1 MDLIAQMLFMAA
13 GGQGGQAS
21 RTTGGGTAANITP
34 ATAYTASTLGIGA
47 AASDRLVVASIAHVN
62 SSGATPPVT
71 QTVTIG
77 GVSATQ
83 ICRAASAYHEASMW
97 VATIPS
103 GTTADVVVGID
114 RNIDAYAVALTALY
128 GVITAP
134 AYTVQATPTSGGG
147 AIKAIRNGV
156 VLAAMAQS
164 SSYFSG
170 AVTPSANLSTA
181 SPVYLPLSVG
191 YAMPT
196 STGSI
201 PPLSSGT
208 GGFPYVAA
216 SFAPK

>member
-181 SPVYLPLSVG
+181 SPVYLRLSVG